1 MTNIT
6 TKNYNNFNAV
16 LETLKS
22 LGFEVTYTSPI
33 DGGTDLQNR
42 DKKVSIM
49 QFDGVNNELI
59 KITPHVAITI
69 KENNNLGGYHTTFI
83 QEDEDIDIALERTK
97 KYLSF

>member
-16 LETLKS
+16 KEMLLS
-22 LGFEVTYTSPI
+22 LGFEIAYTSSI
-33 DGGTDLQNR
+33 DGAVDMQNG
-42 DKKVSIM
+42 DKKVSVM
-49 QFDGVNNELI
+49 QYNGVNNELI
-59 KITPHVAITI
+59 KITPHVSITI

-83 QEDEDIDIALERTK
+83 QEDEDIDVALERVK

>member
-16 LETLKS
+16 IEAIKS
-22 LGFEVTYTSPI
+22 LGFEVTYQSPV
-33 DGGTDLQNR
+33 DNGTDLQNG

-49 QFDGVNNELI
+49 QYDGVNNESI

-69 KENNNLGGYHTTFI
+69 KENTNLGGYHTTFI
-83 QEDEDIDIALERTK
+83 QEDENIDVALERLN

>member
-6 TKNYNNFNAV
+6 TKNHNNFNAV
-16 LETLKS
+16 IETLTN
-22 LGFEVTYTSPI
+22 LGFEVTYTSPV
-33 DGGTDLQNR
+33 DNGADLQNGV
-42 DKKVSIM
+42 KKVSVM

-69 KENNNLGGYHTTFI
+69 KQNDNLGGYHTTFI
-83 QEDEDIDIALERTK
+83 QEDEDIVVALERLK

>member
-6 TKNYNNFNAV
+6 TKNHNNFNAV
-16 LETLKS
+16 IEIIKA
-22 LGFEVTYTSPI
+22 LGFEVIYQSPV
-33 DGGTDLQNR
+33 DNGTDLQNR
-42 DKKVSIM
+42 DKKVSVM
-49 QFDGVNNELI
+49 QYDGVNNELI

-83 QEDEDIDIALERTK
+83 QEDEDIDVALERIK